1 VITSEWLNVRQV
13 AQLLGVD
20 EKTVTRWSRSDP
32 SMPVLRRGR
41 IVRFNRAGLSAWL
54 EQQLPRKA
62 RASAQHT
69 SSHTHLKQPAGSGGH
84 GSSTGSNETVY
95 DATGEVL
102 SVHRFSLG
110 EQSA

>member
-13 AQLLGVD
+13 AELLGVD

-41 IVRFNRAGLSAWL
+41 IVRFNRARLSAWL
-54 EQQLPRKA
+54 EQQIPRKA

-69 SSHTHLKQPAGSGGH
+69 SSKGLLNDP
-84 GSSTGSNETVY
+84 V
-95 DATGEVL
+95 
-102 SVHRFSLG
+102 
-110 EQSA
+110 